1 MNSPSLLLAGVMGLG
16 GSELLIIFAIIMLL
30 FGATKLPN
38 LARGLGQSIR
48 EFKKAAAEDTP
59 SSPAVEPKKPET
71 TKTPGAN

>member
-1 MNSPSLLLAGVMGLG
+1 MGLG

-48 EFKKAAAEDTP
+48 EFKKAAAEDAP
-59 SSPAVEPKKPET
+59 STTAEPKKPEA
-71 TKTPGAN
+71 TKTPGSN